1 MSYPSSDLWDGTEV
15 LCGDLYPNL
24 VGSHRWRLCYNLVT
38 LVLNGSLG
46 RRNDVNHSLLKRE
59 EWSV

>member
-1 MSYPSSDLWDGTEV
+1 MEV

-24 VGSHRWRLCYNLVT
+24 VGSHRWRLCCNLVT